1 MIAEMQLN
9 SQGTG
14 LAEISVVLP
23 SEIAVK
29 TADAI
34 KSILI
39 LAGHEVH
46 KVNNEGERV
55 YSIEEVF
62 PDMSPA
68 KVLRGL
74 RGKENVT
81 QAEFARRIG
90 IAQHHISEMETG
102 KRSITLEMA
111 KRIGETFNVSYKM
124 FL

>member
-9 SQGTG
+9 SHGTG
-14 LAEISVVLP
+14 LAEISVILP

-111 KRIGETFNVSYKM
+111 KRIGETFNVSYKV